1 MKSREKESIMRNFR
15 DGRLNLLVATT
26 VIEVGVD
33 VPNASLMII
42 ESSERM
48 GLSQLHQLRGRVG
61 RGSHVSSCV
70 LLFKSPISDLAR
82 ERLSVMRETSDG
94 FLVAQKDLE
103 LRGPG
108 DMLGTRQKGIMQ
120 LKVADL
126 MRDMDLLPQV
136 IELSENLL
144 RDSPQSVEPLIKR
157 WNNSPSEYAKV

>member
-1 MKSREKESIMRNFR
+1 MQQFKNGE
-15 DGRLNLLVATT
+15 LNLLVATT

-42 ESSERM
+42 ENSERM

-61 RGSHVSSCV
+61 RGSQVSSCV
-70 LLFKSPISDLAR
+70 LLFKLPISKLAR
-82 ERLSVMRETSDG
+82 ERLSVMRDTSDG

-108 DMLGTRQKGIMQ
+108 DMLGTRQTGIIQ

-136 IELSENLL
+136 IEFSENLL
-144 RDSPQSVEPLIKR
+144 CDFPQSVEPLIKR
-157 WNNSPSEYAKV
+157 WNNTSSEYAKV